1 MTTES
6 NTHLFLSDEWHAA
19 VRDIKADYAENP
31 VAAPGLVVNATIT
44 NVPFGDG
51 TIELHSDNGPV
62 IGWEPGHAVGAEIE
76 FELDYHMA
84 RALVLDETFDS
95 LEQEIASGA
104 LKIGG
109 DQGRLRAWWKSRIG
123 NPAAVELENRV
134 RAITA

>member
-1 MTTES
+1 MTTEP
-6 NTHLFLSDEWHAA
+6 NTYPFLSDDWYAA
-19 VRDIKADYAENP
+19 VNQIKAKYAANRVVET
-31 VAAPGLVVNATIT
+31 GLVVNATIT

-51 TIELHSDNGPV
+51 TLELHSDSGPM
-62 IGWEPGHAVGAEIE
+62 IGWQPGHVDGAEIE

-84 RALVLDETFDS
+84 RALVLDDTFDS

-104 LKIGG
+104 LRITG

-123 NPAAVELENRV
+123 NPAVVELEDRI